1 MRLTKV
7 HYTVL
12 DAVYRQGRA
21 ILYRVLTKKTMGKS
35 SREEQSVTR
44 GRETFTNFLS
54 KLIEMNSRE
63 MDIWKRIEF
72 FFRIVE
78 CRNRYIFV
86 PKKYSRTVKGRR
98 FWERKKACVKKMNHH
113 RNAAIFI
120 AIYTK
125 EWNVIINTLYAL
137 WRLIGRRDH
146 RGKMALSRAYLPT
159 VRFVLDFFS
168 TRRQCALLTR

>member
-1 MRLTKV
+1 MQEQIYICPEKV
-7 HYTVL
+7 FSNGQ
-12 DAVYRQGRA
+12 RQK
-21 ILYRVLTKKTMGKS
+21 IL
-35 SREEQSVTR
+35 REKESVR
-44 GRETFTNFLS
+44 Q
-54 KLIEMNSRE
+54 
-63 MDIWKRIEF
+63 
-72 FFRIVE
+72 
-78 CRNRYIFV
+78 
-86 PKKYSRTVKGRR
+86 
-98 FWERKKACVKKMNHH
+98 KMNHH